1 VDGALFEDAFAHHVW
16 ATTRLIDA
24 CLALDTKQL
33 AIAVPGTYG
42 SILET
47 MRHLV
52 EGDSDYLSIMT
63 GDRSHLIET
72 EHMDL
77 PELRVVMENDGAFW
91 SRLLAHDLDPNAMV
105 KEIDADDGYERDAT
119 SGIRLAQAL
128 HHGTDHRS
136 QICTALT
143 ALGTEPPGID
153 AWTYGLQAGRVVEVL
168 PAT

>member
-1 VDGALFEDAFAHHVW
+1 MDGALFEDAFAHHVW

-24 CLALDTKQL
+24 CLALNTKQL
-33 AIAVPGTYG
+33 ATAVPGAYG

-63 GDRSHLIET
+63 GDHTHVIGT

-77 PELRVVMENDGAFW
+77 PELRVVMENDGALW
-91 SRLLAHDLDPNAMV
+91 SGLLAHDLDPNAMV
-105 KEIDADDGYERDAT
+105 KEIDADDGFERDAT
-119 SGIRLAQAL
+119 TGIRLAQAL

-143 ALGTEPPGID
+143 ALGVDPPGID

-168 PAT
+168 PTS

>member
-1 VDGALFEDAFAHHVW
+1 VW

-24 CLALDTKQL
+24 CLALNTKQL
-33 AIAVPGTYG
+33 ATAVPGAYG

-63 GDRSHLIET
+63 GDRTHVIGT

-77 PELRVVMENDGAFW
+77 PELRVVMENDGALW
-91 SRLLAHDLDPNAMV
+91 SGLLAQDLDPNAMV

-119 SGIRLAQAL
+119 TGIRLAQAL
-128 HHGTDHRS
+128 THGTDHRS

-143 ALGTEPPGID
+143 ALGVDPPGID

-168 PAT
+168 PTS

>member
-1 VDGALFEDAFAHHVW
+1 VNGALFEDAFAHHVW

-33 AIAVPGTYG
+33 ATAVPGTYG

-63 GDRSHLIET
+63 GDRTHVIGT

-77 PELRVVMENDGAFW
+77 PELRVVMENDGALW
-91 SRLLAHDLDPNAMV
+91 SRLLAHDLDPGAMV
-105 KEIDADDGYERDAT
+105 KEIDEEDGFERDAT
-119 SGIRLAQAL
+119 TGIRLAQAL

-143 ALGTEPPGID
+143 ALGVEPPGID

-168 PAT
+168 PTS